1 MDLSYKKNKKKNV
14 LHSYPIWE
22 FMRELNF
29 FFSLLM
35 RIGIPRLP
43 PLTPSSDSLSSSSP
57 YHHLHNIS
65 HDLWPEGQSPCQLK
79 LISLWSLVT
88 ARKHESHQRGGFFF
102 FNSVWFLHVKTYL
115 CLLLGVDILLS
126 KKIKWKYESGHFM
139 VYVSADRDVR
149 RAINNSRG
157 LG

>member
-1 MDLSYKKNKKKNV
+1 
-14 LHSYPIWE
+14 
-22 FMRELNF
+22 
-29 FFSLLM
+29 M

-88 ARKHESHQRGGFFF
+88 ARKHESHQRGVFFY
-102 FNSVWFLHVKTYL
+102 NSVWFLHVKTYL

-126 KKIKWKYESGHFM
+126 KKSNENMSLAILRCTCLQTKT
-139 VYVSADRDVR
+139 YVARSTTRGVSDRTIARYYAELNLYVT
-149 RAINNSRG
+149 ALYWLIIEPVFV
-157 LG
+157 

>member
-1 MDLSYKKNKKKNV
+1 
-14 LHSYPIWE
+14 
-22 FMRELNF
+22 
-29 FFSLLM
+29 M

-88 ARKHESHQRGGFFF
+88 ARKHESHQRGGFFLQQRMVF
-102 FNSVWFLHVKTYL
+102 TRKNISTP
-115 CLLLGVDILLS
+115 IAR
-126 KKIKWKYESGHFM
+126 SGHLIKQKNQMKIWVWPFYG
-139 VYVSADRDVR
+139 VRVCRQRRTSRDQQLEGSR
-149 RAINNSRG
+149 IEQSPGIMQNSIYMSLHYIG
-157 LG
+157 SL